1 LSFVSPVVSANALT
15 NSVNDFSLLLP
26 VDADLL
32 AADFLVALPDD
43 FAELPF
49 FAAIFLDSPF

>member
-15 NSVNDFSLLLP
+15 NSVNDFSLLP
-26 VDADLL
+26 SIVADLP

-43 FAELPF
+43 FAELLF